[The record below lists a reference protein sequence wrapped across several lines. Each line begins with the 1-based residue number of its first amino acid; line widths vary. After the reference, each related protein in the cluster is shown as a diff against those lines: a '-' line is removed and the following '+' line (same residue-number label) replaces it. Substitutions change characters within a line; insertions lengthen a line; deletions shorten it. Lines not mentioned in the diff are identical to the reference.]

1 MVASTV
7 GILPYKDHE
16 IEECLNS
23 IFENWLNR
31 RGGDASYEY
40 NVIIKNLYNL
50 CIGNQHSRFQDA
62 DGRKNA
68 STFIKDKAG
77 FFKED
82 EEVESSTVNS
92 FGEKEVTYKYTLRE
106 FWIRPKDFDVYVLK
120 GSDRKTFLPLL
131 VKDGYLLQDNRGKN
145 NITRRPKNEPP
156 QCFYV
161 VPVEALLNIAP
172 ENTNN
177 SNTDNNNRDQ
187 QKNGIVVDGVFHPR
201 NV

>member
-1 MVASTV
+1 MTELVKELDRYITAIGKFKESWTKQLGRTTRQPEIDRMIKRLSTVYATGMVASTI

-16 IEECLNS
+16 IKGCLNS

-92 FGEKEVTYKYTLRE
+92 FGEKEVTYKYT
-106 FWIRPKDFDVYVLK
+106 
-120 GSDRKTFLPLL
+120 
-131 VKDGYLLQDNRGKN
+131 
-145 NITRRPKNEPP
+145 
-156 QCFYV
+156 
-161 VPVEALLNIAP
+161 
-172 ENTNN
+172 
-177 SNTDNNNRDQ
+177 
-187 QKNGIVVDGVFHPR
+187 
-201 NV
+201 